1 MAERGVT
8 VTINSDSDE
17 RARRLYQE
25 AAKAMKYGGAS
36 EETAIRMIT
45 LNAAIQL
52 GVDKMT
58 GSIDVGKD
66 ADIAIFNG
74 HPFAP
79 ASRVEMTL
87 IDGRVF
93 FDRNNAPTLENLI
106 QQLRRPRVTTSDG
119 AP

>member
-1 MAERGVT
+1 
-8 VTINSDSDE
+8 
-17 RARRLYQE
+17 
-25 AAKAMKYGGAS
+25 MKYGGAS
-36 EETAIRMIT
+36 EEEALRMIT
-45 LNAAIQL
+45 LNAAGQL
-52 GVDKMT
+52 GIDKHV

-93 FDRNNAPTLENLI
+93 FDRSKAPTLENLI
-106 QQLRRPRVTTSDG
+106 EQMKRRPRATTTTDTDG
-119 AP
+119 GVR

>member
-1 MAERGVT
+1 
-8 VTINSDSDE
+8 
-17 RARRLYQE
+17 
-25 AAKAMKYGGAS
+25 
-36 EETAIRMIT
+36 MIT
-45 LNAAIQL
+45 LNAAKQL
-52 GVDKMT
+52 GIDKYV

-93 FDRNNAPTLENLI
+93 FDRSTAPTLEWLM
-106 QQLRRPRVTTSDG
+106 QLMRTRPRITSEDG
-119 AP
+119 GAK